1 MKSNLERLFDNA
13 MMKIYHR
20 AWDEAKYKATRFHQM
35 LCEHGGLETAQLLLH
50 SKNVSEGYTALWE
63 RKRLDLTVEA
73 LILNPEWHELFSDIE
88 RNIARNRLKEY
99 EFPITEAVPTH
110 QQEIQEHTIYNI
122 GGNMYDKIAQ
132 ELKQPFY
139 TQNFPNDGQRFVA
152 WYLHRVLL
160 LDMHETRAAI
170 TDGQDD
176 KQIDAIVVEDGEDR
190 RIRIIQGKF
199 IKNSIIDASPLREVL
214 SAWTRLKDIPKLQ
227 IECSGKLAERLE
239 AMREAVEDDYDV
251 EFELLTTGEL
261 TEAAKTDFD
270 AFKDT
275 MSADNGFG
283 AGLTLVDSNLIET
296 RLLEAEQKDLPELT
310 ASLEIDTAK
319 TLITEEGGYKVI
331 LSIVPLSQCIKL
343 PGISDQKLFRRNVRQ
358 SLGINNKVNKA
369 MRNSIVSPEK
379 RPYFFFFHNGITALC
394 SKATLSEDK
403 KKLTLQN
410 IAVVNGCQSLSTIF
424 STSGKVASNAEN
436 KGGSVLFRFYEI
448 PQFDLGEAISINTNS
463 QSAVKPKDL
472 RSNDKYMKGIKRRY
486 EFAIPDGYFLTKRG
500 EKRPADKDEIK
511 TLDSSEYGKMVV
523 SWMCQR
529 PNLAS
534 NEKKLF
540 DELYKTVF
548 HPELEPESI
557 LALNLWLREIDKQ
570 WEILDINE
578 AVKAVKGSA
587 RFHLLFAISQM
598 FSHASN
604 QSDKV
609 VLPFATKPA
618 LQYSGLILGQAKGC
632 LNQALQHAHAQSQ
645 AAGKI
650 FSPQNWLK
658 GKSSVSDEQLVAGTI
673 VNIVQNMATTEQK
686 PFIDCLRIAADKFS
700 FRWSAD

>member
-1 MKSNLERLFDNA
+1 MKSDLERLFDNA

-132 ELKQPFY
+132 ELKQSFY

-251 EFELLTTGEL
+251 
-261 TEAAKTDFD
+261 D
-270 AFKDT
+270 
-275 MSADNGFG
+275 
-283 AGLTLVDSNLIET
+283 
-296 RLLEAEQKDLPELT
+296 
-310 ASLEIDTAK
+310 
-319 TLITEEGGYKVI
+319 
-331 LSIVPLSQCIKL
+331 
-343 PGISDQKLFRRNVRQ
+343 
-358 SLGINNKVNKA
+358 
-369 MRNSIVSPEK
+369 
-379 RPYFFFFHNGITALC
+379 
-394 SKATLSEDK
+394 
-403 KKLTLQN
+403 
-410 IAVVNGCQSLSTIF
+410 SLS
-424 STSGKVASNAEN
+424 
-436 KGGSVLFRFYEI
+436 Y
-448 PQFDLGEAISINTNS
+448 
-463 QSAVKPKDL
+463 
-472 RSNDKYMKGIKRRY
+472 
-486 EFAIPDGYFLTKRG
+486 
-500 EKRPADKDEIK
+500 
-511 TLDSSEYGKMVV
+511 
-523 SWMCQR
+523 
-529 PNLAS
+529 
-534 NEKKLF
+534 
-540 DELYKTVF
+540 
-548 HPELEPESI
+548 
-557 LALNLWLREIDKQ
+557 
-570 WEILDINE
+570 
-578 AVKAVKGSA
+578 
-587 RFHLLFAISQM
+587 
-598 FSHASN
+598 
-604 QSDKV
+604 
-609 VLPFATKPA
+609 
-618 LQYSGLILGQAKGC
+618 
-632 LNQALQHAHAQSQ
+632 
-645 AAGKI
+645 
-650 FSPQNWLK
+650 
-658 GKSSVSDEQLVAGTI
+658 
-673 VNIVQNMATTEQK
+673 
-686 PFIDCLRIAADKFS
+686 
-700 FRWSAD
+700 